1 MPADAM
7 GGMSA
12 DLVSAIPADALG
24 GLSADMVA
32 AIPADAN
39 FVAPT
44 IGTPGF
50 EQFDTAQASDFV
62 VPEIVQPDFPADFVA
77 PTFDPAVGGFQTEA
91 GGPGLTADAFN
102 DPNFV
107 APTIGEPGFAE
118 FDAAA
123 GGQGGDSAGTAPT
136 FDPAAGGQ
144 AGDFAGTAPTF
155 DPAAGG
161 QAGDFAGT
169 APTFDPAAGGQAG
182 DFAGTAPTT
191 SAETQ
196 PSALDSAFAPAAPV
210 EAAVPTFDPVAEQ
223 VAEVSAADATQ
234 GASQAPE
241 AVVAESAPEP
251 APAPEA
257 VVDDAPAPS
266 APEDPIAG

>member
-1 MPADAM
+1 M

-107 APTIGEPGFAE
+107 APTIGDPGA
-118 FDAAA
+118 
-123 GGQGGDSAGTAPT
+123 QG
-136 FDPAAGGQ
+136 
-144 AGDFAGTAPTF
+144 
-155 DPAAGG
+155 
-161 QAGDFAGT
+161 
-169 APTFDPAAGGQAG
+169 
-182 DFAGTAPTT
+182 
-191 SAETQ
+191 
-196 PSALDSAFAPAAPV
+196 SALDSAFAPAAPV
-210 EAAVPTFDPVAEQ
+210 EAAVPSFDPVADT
-223 VAEVSAADATQ
+223 VANVAAADTAQ
-234 GASQAPE
+234 GANQAPE
-241 AVVAESAPEP
+241 AVVAEAAPEP